1 MSLQN
6 FPSNKRIP
14 ILRVSRFLEDWF
26 KFKQNQFESKPSQQ
40 PAKHPLALHCAVQQ
54 VLKKQATLFP
64 MPVCPPPPSPPNGKE
79 HQTLFSTII
88 KGEELIVCS
97 YIAGLEYC

>member
-14 ILRVSRFLEDWF
+14 ILWVSRFLEDWF

-40 PAKHPLALHCAVQQ
+40 PAKHPLALHCAIQQ
-54 VLKKQATLFP
+54 VLKKQETLFP
-64 MPVCPPPPSPPNGKE
+64 MIAPPKWKGTPN
-79 HQTLFSTII
+79 II
-88 KGEELIVCS
+88 LNHH
-97 YIAGLEYC
+97 